1 MVAGYRAADGRR
13 KLLVVERIA
22 LDLTDKINLRKDLS
36 ELHNSGSAAEEKQ
49 STMPEFSGKENLSA

>member
-22 LDLTDKINLRKDLS
+22 LDLTEKITLRKRPIRV
-36 ELHNSGSAAEEKQ
+36 A
-49 STMPEFSGKENLSA
+49 